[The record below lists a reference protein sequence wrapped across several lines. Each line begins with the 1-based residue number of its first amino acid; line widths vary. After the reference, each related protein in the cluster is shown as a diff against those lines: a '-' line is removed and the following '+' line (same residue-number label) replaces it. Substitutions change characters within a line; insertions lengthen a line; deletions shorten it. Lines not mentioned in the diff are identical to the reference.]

1 MSTDIAAS
9 LNEHQRDALLAYYLG
24 QYVPNSSN
32 TDLTTLVQ
40 TPEDVYEYLLI
51 DPLVSNAVPTS
62 QVAQAMSSIQ
72 QYINGIAL
80 NMEPGYDTQY
90 LDPDH
95 LTQWKA
101 GASQYDVWGGEV
113 ELDIYPEDYID
124 PTLRQ
129 NKTEYFIELESSLDQ
144 HAINKDNAQQ
154 AVLAYLNEFE
164 QVANLDVISGYLD
177 GDDQTRDTY
186 YMLGRTR
193 ETPYQYYWRSFDM
206 NEDADNV
213 MSNSAWSQWYA
224 MNTAINDDALM
235 GLPRLAYFNNR
246 LYLFWFEKTS
256 SGKDVDISGT
266 SSSTVTTTSTSYQAI
281 SAYSSYCD
289 FSMKWS
295 APNLLARIDSADI
308 KPDTKISPP
317 YPLPPDQPDQQ
328 ALYCKSLFDAL
339 PDSLYTAALYY
350 TTDDKLLLSL
360 YSNVTTTDPSTKGGS
375 NNSNGIYGYSDFSL
389 EIDYWFNVTLIQ
401 SASND
406 ADLTIIAYALDNFV
420 GGTTS
425 PQSISRQQLI
435 QSACSEVGWNIW
447 EVGTPTV
454 CDPTGDYT
462 MPRLS
467 VNNVVT
473 NSDSTLTVT
482 IDIPADFDS
491 SKFHGYSIT
500 NIPVLPGYPSSS
512 QSLSTTMPISPG
524 AAEPQD
530 YGGSDSSSQLF
541 NTTILLT
548 QKTVEFPDFTITN
561 VESKYQTLTSL
572 SVYTGPYLLDI
583 FPYHFNYPIE
593 NGTVT
598 FDLLIMTSPGESAKF
613 DNDLSMSIGYDGT
626 ANYIIFDFAPKDYPL
641 IHNTWSFRYGIG
653 DWADIT
659 GSLDQSSFAPNQTPI
674 QVSIDVPISSDN
686 TVNIDFT
693 YGYEWNNTT
702 VCFYATYPLTFREFG
717 NFRDTP
723 YIATCTDATL
733 GTAQYL
739 DFGDATFND
748 GKEIAPV
755 RLNTLFAKT
764 LIGQASVSLDSL
776 LNWNTQLTM
785 EPGLGSGSPPP
796 VPMDFNGAN
805 GIYFW
810 ELFFYMPHLVAYRLG
825 QEQQYSDAQSWY
837 HYIFDPAARGRTS
850 SNDDYP
856 EPDYWSVRPLVETPA
871 AGAQGTV
878 SQLTTDPDAI
888 ASADPVHYQ
897 KAIFMAYVSN
907 LIASAD
913 ASYRLLTNDGLSLA
927 KLGYAQAKDL
937 LGPRPDVHIYSDWT
951 PQTLSALADGVYQNP
966 ALRTFEQ
973 SSPTDLPLFPGRYA
987 LTQTVGT
994 NAAFIAP
1001 LNAQLLQYWNLI
1013 DSRLYN
1019 LRHNL
1024 SIDGLPITV
1033 PLYAAPIN
1041 PSVLMAQSV
1050 QGGSLTSAANGVVA
1064 TIPPYRFRAMWQS
1077 ASSAVGFLSQ
1087 LGQTL
1092 LGYCERDDAA
1102 ALQELDQQQ
1111 LLTISSFT
1119 ISLQQNA
1126 IDALAKDYDALTTS
1140 NTLTQARRDYYQSL
1154 YNNGISAQE
1163 QSALDTMATMAALL
1177 DAAAGVVVAGS
1188 AMNCAPNIF
1197 GFSDGGSVWG
1207 AALQG
1212 AAKSSEVSVTALG
1225 ADTQRIQSSAEYD
1238 RRQDEWSFQA
1248 SQAQDEM
1255 DMISQQLEA
1264 LSVRQ
1269 QGAQTA
1275 LAQAQAQQANLQ
1287 STLNFLTSRFTQSS
1301 LYNWLTGQL
1310 SSLYYQAYDAVL
1322 SLCLSTQ
1329 ACWQYEMGDVTT
1341 RFIQTNAWS
1350 DSYRGFLVGETL
1362 QLNLQQ
1368 MQSAWLSRNVRRLE
1382 LTKTIAL
1389 KQLINDDTTWGNFI
1403 SSGNVD
1409 FTLDEALF
1417 DADYPGH
1424 YLRQLSLVTV
1434 TLPTLLGP
1442 YQDVRVT
1449 LTQTSSSVLL
1459 KADIEGVKYLRDATT
1474 GNANNLTVNPRANQQ
1489 VAISSGLNDS
1499 GLFSLSFGDE
1509 RYLPFEGTGAVS
1521 KWHLSFPNPTS
1532 DEQTA
1537 LRASLNDVILQVHYT
1552 ALYGGASFESAVAAL
1567 T

>member
-80 NMEPGYDTQY
+80 NMEPGYDTRY
-90 LDPDH
+90 LDSDR
-95 LTQWKA
+95 LTQWTA

-129 NKTEYFIELESSLDQ
+129 SKTEYFIELESSLDQ

-177 GDDQTRDTY
+177 GDDQTSDTY

-206 NEDADNV
+206 SWDVDNV
-213 MSNSAWSQWYA
+213 MSTSAWSQWYA

-246 LYLFWFEKTS
+246 LYLFWFEKTQ
-256 SGKDVDISGT
+256 SGKDVDISGA
-266 SSSTVTTTSTSYQAI
+266 SGGAVTTTSTSYQTI

-289 FSMKWS
+289 FNRKWS
-295 APNLLARIDSADI
+295 APNILAAISNQQEMQLD
-308 KPDTKISPP
+308 SPP
-317 YPLPPDQPDQQ
+317 KFPLTDVNQV
-328 ALYCKSLFDAL
+328 ATYCDDLFNAT
-339 PDSLYTAALYY
+339 PEFLYTAAVYY
-350 TTDDKLLLSL
+350 LENDDLLLSL
-360 YSNVTTTDPSTKGGS
+360 YSSASQSLGETRLSRQESTPPSGF
-375 NNSNGIYGYSDFSL
+375 YGYSDFTV
-389 EIDYWFNVTLIQ
+389 EIDYWFNTSIVQ

-406 ADLTIIAYALDNFV
+406 TQNNSLTDYALLLDHFS
-420 GGTTS
+420 TS
-425 PQSISRQQLI
+425 TGQERI
-435 QSACSEVGWNIW
+435 QSAYKIRNFEVTT
-447 EVGTPTV
+447 VG
-454 CDPTGDYT
+454 
-462 MPRLS
+462 
-467 VNNVVT
+467 VVT
-473 NSDSTLTVT
+473 ASQDDFSGKASSNLPSLTTENFSIINNPDQTLTLTVYVPESFDTGKFITAQIPENHLDPLTNNISDGGVLHGTMTLNDNAATFSNLKITGTDYTGTYQFLQMLSEHPEQEITSTNHGDGT
-482 IDIPADFDS
+482 ITINNLGTMSDS
-491 SKFHGYSIT
+491 AGLEIVPYFMSDRYGTTIAAISDGIRC
-500 NIPVLPGYPSSS
+500 IPVNTEWTFSIKNGSWASGTTIYNVGPQSGFQPDSQFFTGTIVIDKPSDNSFVISISFGYFTDDNRVVYETYPVT
-512 QSLSTTMPISPG
+512 LT
-524 AAEPQD
+524 
-530 YGGSDSSSQLF
+530 
-541 NTTILLT
+541 NTT
-548 QKTVEFPDFTITN
+548 TIKN
-561 VESKYQTLTSL
+561 
-572 SVYTGPYLLDI
+572 
-583 FPYHFNYPIE
+583 
-593 NGTVT
+593 
-598 FDLLIMTSPGESAKF
+598 
-613 DNDLSMSIGYDGT
+613 
-626 ANYIIFDFAPKDYPL
+626 
-641 IHNTWSFRYGIG
+641 
-653 DWADIT
+653 
-659 GSLDQSSFAPNQTPI
+659 
-674 QVSIDVPISSDN
+674 
-686 TVNIDFT
+686 
-693 YGYEWNNTT
+693 
-702 VCFYATYPLTFREFG
+702 
-717 NFRDTP
+717 TP
-723 YIATCTDATL
+723 YISTCTDTAL
-733 GTAQYL
+733 GTALYL
-739 DFGDATFND
+739 DFAGDTFVD
-748 GKEIAPV
+748 SSTKIASI

-810 ELFFYMPHLVAYRLG
+810 EMFFYMPHLVAYRLG

-897 KAIFMAYVSN
+897 KAIFIAYVSN

-951 PQTLSALADGVYQNP
+951 PQTLSALADGIYQNP
-966 ALRTFEQ
+966 ALRTFER
-973 SSPTDLPLFPGRYA
+973 SSPTDLPLFPGRYG

-994 NAAFIAP
+994 NVAFIAP

-1050 QGGSLTSAANGVVA
+1050 QGGSLTSTANGVVA

-1092 LGYCERDDAA
+1092 LGYCERGDAA

-1154 YNNGISAQE
+1154 YNNGTSAQE

-1177 DAAAGVVVAGS
+1177 DAAAGIVVAGS

-1197 GFSDGGSVWG
+1197 GLADGGNVWG
-1207 AALQG
+1207 AVLQG
-1212 AAKSSEVSVTALG
+1212 TTKSSEVSATALG

-1341 RFIQTNAWS
+1341 RFIQTNAWN

-1389 KQLINDDTTWGNFI
+1389 KQLINDDITWGNFI

-1459 KADIEGVKYLRDATT
+1459 KADIEGVKYLRDAKT
-1474 GNANNLTVNPRANQQ
+1474 GNANNLMVNPRANQQ

-1521 KWHLSFPNPTS
+1521 TWHLSFPNPTS